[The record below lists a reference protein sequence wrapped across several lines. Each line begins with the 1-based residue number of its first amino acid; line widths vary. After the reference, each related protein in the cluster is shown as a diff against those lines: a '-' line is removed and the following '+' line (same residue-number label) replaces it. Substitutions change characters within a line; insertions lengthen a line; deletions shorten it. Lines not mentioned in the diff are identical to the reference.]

1 MNGGSLHTKS
11 FRRIHFSAVFRY
23 RWTKN
28 GFTSLKS
35 SRGFRE
41 TGRPKTALLKEVID
55 ELHSIRSNCS
65 TGPDN
70 IPSTMIKM
78 VADYLG
84 PPLADVINTCNKN
97 IGLEARGQLRDS

>member
-1 MNGGSLHTKS
+1 MVPFIQEVLGAYISRPFLDTDELKMALRAWKVPGAFEKQ
-11 FRRIHFSAVFRY
+11 AVP
-23 RWTKN
+23 
-28 GFTSLKS
+28 
-35 SRGFRE
+35 
-41 TGRPKTALLKEVID
+41 RPRLLKEVID